1 MIPVM
6 ASSLPDPPSS
16 TSPLS
21 TPSTS
26 STSSPSSP
34 LHFPPRPPPPNSSKA
49 SRYFWPFP
57 SGNSRPCI
65 GLVSLWFYGGFITIC
80 ILYTRLNEKRFLFFF
95 IEDIFITFL
104 SWNLQSALP
113 LAYRCSFNG
122 RCPEYINLSSRAD
135 SQSSDL

>member
-16 TSPLS
+16 TSPPS

-34 LHFPPRPPPPNSSKA
+34 LHFPPRPPPPNSSQA
-49 SRYFWPFP
+49 TTSRYFWPLP
-57 SGNSRPCI
+57 SGNSHPCV

-122 RCPEYINLSSRAD
+122 RCPE
-135 SQSSDL
+135 